1 MTFFKNLLKYLY
13 GLDLVS
19 FTFKTTYNTSRMG
32 FPSCLV
38 CLYIFMAFA
47 FIRVF
52 RDFKFAEKRKALIL
66 FFSQLIVNL
75 CWSPAFFTLH
85 NISLALIICAILWVL
100 VLLTT
105 LEFFKYSRLAGLL
118 FVPYIIWVTCA
129 LWLNFQFLILN

>member
-1 MTFFKNLLKYLY
+1 MVSIWYHSLLKPHITPPEW
-13 GLDLVS
+13 V
-19 FTFKTTYNTSRMG
+19 
-32 FPSCLV
+32 FPAVWSV
-38 CLYIFMAFA
+38 LYIFMAFA

-100 VLLTT
+100 VFLTT